1 MKRILFLLSLMLS
14 MTAMAQESIPQD
26 TTVYINGRKININE
40 QNGKIKVKMFNT
52 NALKDSVEDVQVFEG
67 VYLDGRSI
75 ERSTIIST
83 PFSKTRKN
91 AYHFEPHYPV
101 FYFGF
106 NKSASNA
113 FRYSSSLPQI
123 NSKSWEWGIN
133 LCNSGVPITSDGHW
147 GITSALGFARIV
159 YKLDDNYGIE
169 KIDGITVYK
178 PASGDIEYDKS
189 WLRYWTF
196 RLPISLEWQ
205 TRFGSGKAFVST
217 GIEAEWRTG
226 IVSKAKYN
234 GKKHTLSDELN
245 TNPLGLN
252 LLIQAGYRNFGFY
265 SRFGLT
271 PLFEKEKGPKLY
283 PSSIG
288 FGFSWY
294 W

>member
-1 MKRILFLLSLMLS
+1 MKRILFLLSLMFS

-75 ERSTIIST
+75 ERTTIVSL
-83 PFSKTRKN
+83 PFVKRKKDN
-91 AYHFEPHYPV
+91 YRFDPHYAGI
-101 FYFGF
+101 YFGF
-106 NKSASNA
+106 NKSADKT

-133 LCNSGVPITSDGHW
+133 PFYGGIAISPDNHW
-147 GITSALGFARIV
+147 GVTSALGVARIV
-159 YKLDDNYGIE
+159 YKFDNNYGLE
-169 KIDGITVYK
+169 KVDGITVCK
-178 PASGDIEYDKS
+178 PAKSGIEYQSS
-189 WLRYWTF
+189 WLRYWAF

-205 TRFGSGKAFVST
+205 TRLGSDRAFIAT

-226 IVSKAKYN
+226 IVSRAKYD
-234 GKKHTLSDELN
+234 GDKHTLSNKLN

-252 LLIQAGYRNFGFY
+252 MLIQAGYRRIGFNA
-265 SRFGLT
+265 RFALT
-271 PLFEKEKGPKLY
+271 SFFEQNKGPEMY

-288 FGFSWY
+288 LAWY

>member
-1 MKRILFLLSLMLS
+1 MKRILFLLSLMLC

-40 QNGKIKVKMFNT
+40 KNGKIKVRMYNT

-75 ERSTIIST
+75 ERTTIVSM
-83 PFSKTRKN
+83 PFVKRKKDN
-91 AYHFEPHYPV
+91 YRFDPHYPAI
-101 FYFGF
+101 YFGF
-106 NKSASNA
+106 NKSADKT

-133 LCNSGVPITSDGHW
+133 PFYGGIAISPDNHW
-147 GITSALGFARIV
+147 GITSALGVARIV
-159 YKLDDNYGIE
+159 YKFDNNYGLE
-169 KIDGITVYK
+169 KVDGITVCK
-178 PASGDIEYDKS
+178 PAEGDIEYQKS
-189 WLRYWTF
+189 WLRYWAF

-205 TRFGSGKAFVST
+205 TRLGSSRAFIAT
-217 GIEAEWRTG
+217 GVEAEWRTG
-226 IVSKAKYN
+226 IVSRAKYD
-234 GKKHTLSDELN
+234 GDKHTLSNKLN

-252 LLIQAGYRNFGFY
+252 MLIQAGYRSIGFNA
-265 SRFGLT
+265 RFALT
-271 PLFEKEKGPKLY
+271 SFFEKNKGPEMY

-288 FGFSWY
+288 LAWY